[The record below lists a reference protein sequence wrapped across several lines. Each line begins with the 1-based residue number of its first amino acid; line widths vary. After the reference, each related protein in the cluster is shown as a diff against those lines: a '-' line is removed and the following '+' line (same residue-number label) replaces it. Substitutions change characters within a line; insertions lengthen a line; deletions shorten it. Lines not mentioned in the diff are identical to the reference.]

1 MQKVTENAFAVSGC
15 KWLYH
20 AKFRNLQKDT
30 KSVERLSIPVRVTT
44 LLTPGWLYRAVLEL
58 FILRKNWF
66 VQCVSNVVEP
76 LSNGC
81 FHE

>member
-30 KSVERLSIPVRVTT
+30 KSVERLSIPVRVTR
-44 LLTPGWLYRAVLEL
+44 L
-58 FILRKNWF
+58 N
-66 VQCVSNVVEP
+66 
-76 LSNGC
+76 
-81 FHE
+81 